1 MVLNFLYY
9 YYVRTIMGCGCLKCK
24 LKKKTPPLMSKKKLQ
39 LADIP
44 KPASMPKYSK
54 ITKARKFKSK
64 YSEF

>member
-1 MVLNFLYY
+1 
-9 YYVRTIMGCGCLKCK
+9 MGCGCLKCK